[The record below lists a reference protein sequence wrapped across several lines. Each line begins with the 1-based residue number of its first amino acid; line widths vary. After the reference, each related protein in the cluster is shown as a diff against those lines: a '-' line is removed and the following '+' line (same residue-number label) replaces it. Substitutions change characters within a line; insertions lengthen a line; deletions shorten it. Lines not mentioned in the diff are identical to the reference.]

1 MLAIFFG
8 SSFLLFVAVIDVE
21 VSLLVT
27 LWTFDAQAK
36 LERFTEVLKSNNIEF
51 EVGNSKNPNSL
62 VTLSVEEDDY
72 EKAKKLLMKHKKR
85 RTSRD
90 LR

>member
-1 MLAIFFG
+1 ME
-8 SSFLLFVAVIDVE
+8 SSFLLVVAVIDVE

-36 LERFTEVLKSNNIEF
+36 LERFIEVLKSNNIEY

-72 EKAKKLLMKHKKR
+72 EKAKKLLMKHRKR

-90 LR
+90 LG